1 MITRY
6 LPEFK
11 VFEVGSLTGLRAGH
25 MLSQQPAASDIAVK
39 TVNGKYKFI
48 ENGIIVGLNSD
59 GTVGNYDKS
68 KHGKAFVHYTEEL
81 NTFMDELKYYALPV
95 EEVGNTYPRCV
106 ALYTGD
112 AFCTNNVAAEVE
124 GAKFAKVVNGV
135 LTLET
140 EESADSIFSVKEAT
154 LPTGE
159 KAYDFLYIG
168 A

>member
-6 LPEFK
+6 LPTFK

-25 MLSQQPAASDIAVK
+25 MLSQQPAAADIAKVEK
-39 TVNGKYKFI
+39 NGYSFI

-68 KHGKAFVHYTEEL
+68 KHTKAFVHFTEEL

-95 EEVGNTYPRCV
+95 EEVGDTYPRCV
-106 ALYTGD
+106 ALYEGD
-112 AFCTNNVAAEVE
+112 VFCTNNVASEVE
-124 GAKFAKVVNGV
+124 SAKFAKVVNGV
-135 LTLET
+135 LTLEAT
-140 EESADSIFSVKEAT
+140 ESEDSIFAVKEST

-159 KAYDFLYIG
+159 KAYDFLFLG
-168 A
+168 V

>member
-25 MLSQQPAASDIAVK
+25 VLSQQAAASDIAVK
-39 TVNGKYKFI
+39 AVGKYKFI

-68 KHGKAFVHYTEEL
+68 KHAKAFVHYTEEL

-95 EEVGNTYPRCV
+95 EEVGATYPRCV

-112 AFCTNNVAAEVE
+112 AFCTNNVAAEVV
-124 GAKFAKVVNGV
+124 GAKFAKVVDGV
-135 LTLET
+135 LTLEV
-140 EESADSIFSVKEAT
+140 EASADSIFSVKEAT